1 MESTTASRPRASGSP
16 RVGRVS
22 VILTRMARQGKQNK
36 KQPLLP
42 NGLTAKQE
50 IFCREVSNGSN
61 LTDAYHL
68 AYDTSNMQQRSVT
81 ANATALKAQNK
92 IEDRLEE
99 LQQQKDWHARLSEE
113 FVIGELVQNH
123 YRAIDNNEL
132 ANSNR
137 TLELLGRN
145 LNLWKE
151 QPKAPEQLEALF
163 SWLASDDAEPK
174 EPPAIETTAVVLPE
188 PVKVDEPAEEA

>member
-1 MESTTASRPRASGSP
+1 
-16 RVGRVS
+16 
-22 VILTRMARQGKQNK
+22 MARQGKQNK
-36 KQPLLP
+36 KHPLLP

-50 IFCREVSNGSN
+50 IFCREISNGSN

-81 ANATALKAQNK
+81 ANATALKAQDK
-92 IEDRLEE
+92 IIDRLEE
-99 LQQQKDWHARLSEE
+99 IQQQKDWHARLSEE

-163 SWLASDDAEPK
+163 AWLATDEETEEP
-174 EPPAIETTAVVLPE
+174 PPAIGTTAKVLESPDGE
-188 PVKVDEPAEEA
+188 STGTADEHNATEAS

>member
-1 MESTTASRPRASGSP
+1 
-16 RVGRVS
+16 
-22 VILTRMARQGKQNK
+22 MARQGKQNK

-50 IFCREVSNGSN
+50 IFCREITNGSN

-81 ANATALKAQNK
+81 ANATALKAQPK
-92 IEDRLEE
+92 IQERLTEI
-99 LQQQKDWHARLSEE
+99 QQQKDWHARLSEE

-145 LNLWKE
+145 LNLWQEKP
-151 QPKAPEQLEALF
+151 QAPAQLEALF
-163 SWLASDDAEPK
+163 TWLANDDE
-174 EPPAIETTAVVLPE
+174 ETEQPAIEAEATVLGTI
-188 PVKVDEPAEEA
+188 VKVDESDEED